1 MNIFIAG
8 ANGGIGRQVVQQA
21 LDGGHRVT
29 ALVRDP
35 SKLAITHPSLL
46 IVRGDVLAP
55 NSFSDALR
63 GQDLVVSALGLKK
76 SGGEPVTLYSQGCA
90 NLFEAM
96 DKQKI
101 TRFFCI
107 SASALDINP
116 LFPWYL
122 KFVTKYIL
130 QRLLKEMYADLRRME
145 AQVKG
150 SKSDWTIIRPPRLT
164 NGPLTG
170 HYRIAVGTFLKN
182 CLKISRA
189 DVGHYILHHVQ
200 DTASFRET
208 VEIGY

>member
-35 SKLAITHPSLL
+35 SKLSITHPSLL
-46 IVRGDVLAP
+46 IVRGDVLQP
-55 NSFSDALR
+55 SSFEAALK
-63 GQDLVVSALGLKK
+63 GQDVVVSALGLKK
-76 SGGEPVTLYSQGCA
+76 SGGETVTLYSRGCA
-90 NLFEAM
+90 NLLLAM
-96 DKQKI
+96 GEHKI

-107 SASALDINP
+107 SASALDVNP
-116 LFPWYL
+116 MFPRYL

-130 QRLLKEMYADLRRME
+130 QRLLKQMYADLRRME
-145 AQVKG
+145 IQVKG
-150 SKSDWTIIRPPRLT
+150 SKCDWTIIRPPRLT
-164 NGPLTG
+164 NGPMTG
-170 HYRIAVGTFLKN
+170 HYRSAVGTFLKN

-189 DVGHYILHHVQ
+189 DVAHFILHHTQ
-200 DTASFRET
+200 DAATFRET